1 MASAINVNELG
12 HDLETWVM
20 EIQPFF
26 FFQVLD
32 LYKGARWLNG

>member
-12 HDLETWVM
+12 HDLETGVM
-20 EIQPFF
+20 EIQPF